1 MLTCFHK
8 DILNKSSFETHG
20 IVNYSAHFLNE
31 IRKGSFPI
39 HHGDSS
45 SGEDSSELG
54 EEHL

>member
-8 DILNKSSFETHG
+8 DILNKSSFETQG

-39 HHGDSS
+39 RHGDSS